1 MKKNILMSVLLL
13 LMGITVYAQE
23 DFSKSTTTT
32 TIVENADKYKV
43 ETNRFWSNWFVS
55 VGGGAQMYFGDHNVQ
70 MAFGDR
76 LSPALENGSRRVSV
90 CGLCM
95 VDCLSKGPLKTEV
108 TLQAKSMMPLN
119 GSTNRNSTL

>member
-23 DFSKSTTTT
+23 DFSRSTTTT

-55 VGGGAQMYFGDHNVQ
+55 TLYLS
-70 MAFGDR
+70 AF
-76 LSPALENGSRRVSV
+76 
-90 CGLCM
+90 
-95 VDCLSKGPLKTEV
+95 
-108 TLQAKSMMPLN
+108 
-119 GSTNRNSTL
+119 STIVEIGRAHV

>member
-76 LSPALENGSRRVSV
+76 LSPALDIAFGKWFTPGIGVPGYVWWIVYQR
-90 CGLCM
+90 GH
-95 VDCLSKGPLKTEV
+95 SKR
-108 TLQAKSMMPLN
+108 KSLYRQ
-119 GSTNRNSTL
+119 SL